1 MITDQE
7 ILNIVRAE
15 LKESIGY
22 SGEGSSLH
30 DNRRFLMDSYN
41 CEPYGDEIEGK
52 SSVVTADV
60 FEVVEGQLPTL
71 VDMFSQDDDVAKIKP
86 SSDEYAIEAEQKEKL
101 VNWVFTQKH
110 RPTKLLH
117 SQLKDSLLQY
127 TGVLEVY
134 WDDSEEIEDELEF
147 TGQSE
152 ENLIA
157 LQLRE
162 DLEIAS
168 VEDGEEGYNIVA
180 RSVNKQGRVKIEHVP
195 PNEFVI
201 SKRARCFDTA
211 PLIGK
216 ITPNK
221 TRSDLLRMGFDKETV
236 ENLGRGEGQQ
246 DSVDSARTRDL
257 GGNVNVN
264 PTEDKSK
271 DIVNLAKIYIRMD
284 ADEDG
289 IEELWLVY
297 FAMCGDSDEI
307 LSKEKVND
315 NPFSVACLI
324 PMPGRAIGSCDAAQ
338 VADYQYWKTTLVR
351 HLNDNIYANNYSRLM
366 ANELVNYDDALSL
379 KHGGLIRIK
388 GSNPVNAAAMPLTV
402 PMQVNEILAAI
413 ELVDSMIERRT
424 GVTRYNQGL
433 EAENLTN
440 TVGGFKGISRLSHRR
455 MRLKAQLYADTALR
469 PLFEKIMKLYQV
481 HQRKETVISY
491 RGEPVKINPMEW
503 KDKSTC
509 EVVVGTNAIDEQGH
523 LSNLFALLQEQKAER
538 AEGSP
543 LVDSKKIYNTYAEIT
558 KALEVG
564 EASSHFNNPEVP
576 QELLMAE
583 IERLTRENNA
593 MAQQM
598 QNPLAEAEAI
608 KQEATTNREIAK
620 IREKAMVD
628 QAKLMQDQMQ
638 HDDKMALEL
647 TKIEADTNKNVPGA
661 LI

>member
-15 LKESIGY
+15 IQESIGY
-22 SGEGSSLH
+22 SGDGSSLH

-71 VDMFSQDDDVAKIKP
+71 VDMFSQDDEVAKIKP
-86 SSDEYAIEAEQKEKL
+86 SSDEYKTESEQKEKL
-101 VNWVFTQKH
+101 VNWVFTQQH

-162 DLEIAS
+162 DLEIVS
-168 VEDGEEGYNIVA
+168 VEEKEDGYTIEA
-180 RSVNKQGRVKIEHVP
+180 RSVNKNGRCKIEHVP
-195 PNEFVI
+195 PNELVI
-201 SKRARCFDTA
+201 SKRARCFDTS

-221 TRSDLLRMGFDKETV
+221 TRSDLIRMGFDKEVV
-236 ENLGRGEGQQ
+236 ENLGRGEGYT
-246 DSVDSARTRDL
+246 DSVDTARTRDL
-257 GGNVNVN
+257 GGSVNQN
-264 PTEDKSK
+264 PTQDRSK
-271 DIVNLAKIYIRMD
+271 DIVNLAKIYVRMD

-289 IEELWLVY
+289 IEELWLIY
-297 FAMCGDSDEI
+297 YATTGDSDEI

-315 NPFSVACLI
+315 HPFSIANLI
-324 PMPGRAIGSCDAAQ
+324 PMPGRAIGTCDAAQ

-366 ANELVNYDDALSL
+366 ANELVNHDDALSL
-379 KHGGLIRIK
+379 KHGGLVRVK
-388 GSNPVNAAAMPLTV
+388 GSNPVNSAAMPLIV
-402 PMQVNEILAAI
+402 PIQVNEILSAI

-469 PLFEKIMKLYQV
+469 PLFEKILKLYQM
-481 HQRKETVISY
+481 HQRKETMISY
-491 RGEPVKINPMEW
+491 KGEPVQINPMGW

-509 EVVVGTNAIDEQGH
+509 EVVVGTNATDEQGH
-523 LSNLFALLQEQKAER
+523 LSNLFALLQEQKSER
-538 AEGSP
+538 EVGSP
-543 LVDSKKIYNTYAEIT
+543 LVDSKKIYNTYSEIV

-564 EASSHFNNPEVP
+564 DTNTHFNDPQIP
-576 QELLMAE
+576 QEMLIAE
-583 IERLTRENNA
+583 IERLTRENQA
-593 MAQQM
+593 MSQQM

-608 KQEATTNREIAK
+608 KQEATTKREIAK
-620 IREKAMVD
+620 IQTKAQFDMLKA
-628 QAKLMQDQMQ
+628 QQEQTQ
-638 HDDKMALEL
+638 HDDKMAVEL
-647 TKIEADTNKNVPGA
+647 TKIEADSNKNVPGS
-661 LI
+661 II